1 MKKLSECK
9 KEFDDCSQSLMSH
22 EEIKSFWCQAINE
35 ILEEVVGENH
45 CKEKENQKLRDK
57 IKKMTCSYFEHIN
70 SLQRKIIEIEK
81 WYQDNSTAPENV
93 VAWRELADILRK

>member
-1 MKKLSECK
+1 MAPEQKRLPKLSAWSSEPYC
-9 KEFDDCSQSLMSH
+9 
-22 EEIKSFWCQAINE
+22 FWCE
-35 ILEEVVGENH
+35 

-70 SLQRKIIEIEK
+70 SLQRKIIGIEK
-81 WYQDNSTAPENV
+81 WYADNSTAPENV

>member
-1 MKKLSECK
+1 MTKIMAPEQKRLPSEPYC
-9 KEFDDCSQSLMSH
+9 
-22 EEIKSFWCQAINE
+22 FWCE
-35 ILEEVVGENH
+35 